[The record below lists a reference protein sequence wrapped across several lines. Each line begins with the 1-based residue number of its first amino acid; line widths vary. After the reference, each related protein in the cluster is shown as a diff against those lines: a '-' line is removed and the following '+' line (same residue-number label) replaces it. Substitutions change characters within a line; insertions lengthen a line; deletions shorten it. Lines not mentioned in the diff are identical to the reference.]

1 MMKILLLFCVIAVF
15 GFNSVNGEFSKEY
28 TKYKWCCKSQAEKKR
43 CDVLAGRPIFDFE
56 CVQTTSTP
64 ACIQKIVDND
74 AHVMT
79 LDAGDI
85 FDYQDAISVIGSENT
100 GVSDASYYAIAAVL
114 ADASPDISIA
124 NNNTKKTCHTGIGK
138 TAGWVMPMGYFARN
152 DIKLESI
159 TSACAP
165 GANDNK
171 YSDLLPKDQCGTKWC
186 SLCQGNGQGDFKCDR
201 NNNEQFYGYDGA
213 LKCITEQEGDIAF
226 IKHTTIPSDK
236 YDDYEIF
243 CQNGTRVSPDKWE
256 ECNLGRVPSHGVVT
270 SSTKSEVT
278 KAAIFKKLED
288 YWDSPSRA
296 AFDNKNNLL
305 WSKNV
310 QSFQNFTGSVDDF
323 LGDEYRCAVSKMYG
337 FACYT

>member
-15 GFNSVNGEFSKEY
+15 GFNSVNGNE
-28 TKYKWCCKSQAEKKR
+28 KYKWCCKSQAEKDR
-43 CDVLAGRPIFDFE
+43 CDDLAKTSIFDFD

-64 ACIQKIVDND
+64 ACIQKIEDD
-74 AHVMT
+74 YTHVMT

-85 FDYQDAISVIGSENT
+85 FDYRHNISVIGSENT
-100 GVSDASYYAIAAVL
+100 GLSDASYYAIAAVL

-138 TAGWVMPMGYFARN
+138 TAGWVMPMGYFASKN
-152 DIKLESI
+152 IDLNSI

-171 YSDLLPKDQCGTKWC
+171 YSKLLPPGQSGTKWC
-186 SLCQGNGQGDFKCDR
+186 NLCQGDGQGNFECDR

-213 LKCITEQEGDIAF
+213 LKCITEQKGDIAF
-226 IKHTTIPSDK
+226 IKHTTIPDDK
-236 YDDYEIF
+236 HNDYKIF
-243 CQNGTRVSPDKWE
+243 CKNGTRVSPDKWE

-270 SSTKSEVT
+270 SKKNSEKT
-278 KAAIFKKLED
+278 NKAIFQKLQD
-288 YWDSPSRA
+288 YWNSTSRA

-305 WSKNV
+305 WSKKV
-310 QSFQNFTGSVDDF
+310 ESFQSFTGSVDDF
-323 LGDEYRCAVSKMYG
+323 LGDEYRCAVSKLHG
-337 FACYT
+337 LAC